1 MVFTLY
7 NGEITIQLGCF
18 VIKYHHSENEM
29 NTDRFQVITPSTRED
44 YRDLVRGLTKAAW
57 PEFML
62 HDSVAAENW
71 HELLDRFA
79 DYQLALYDNENK
91 RVAAMGNSFPL
102 RWEDSLDRL
111 PEEGWDW
118 AFVEAV
124 NQHKQNVSPN
134 MQCAIQVVIREE
146 YQGHRLSTKVLQALD
161 DIAESKGF
169 GQLIVPVRPNE
180 KSKYPLISIDDY
192 ITWKTEEGLPF
203 DAWLRVH
210 ARLGGKIVKICHE
223 SKIIRGTRAEWEQ
236 WTHLKF
242 PQSGQYIISGAL
254 NPIKMNIEENKGIYI
269 EPNVWMVHTI
279 AASE

>member
-1 MVFTLY
+1 MLRDQSVVAVT
-7 NGEITIQLGCF
+7 
-18 VIKYHHSENEM
+18 KEM
-29 NTDRFQVITPSTRED
+29 NLGRFQVITPSTRED

-62 HDSVAAENW
+62 HDVVAAENW
-71 HELLDRFA
+71 HELLDRFT

-102 RWEDSLDRL
+102 RWEDSLDKL

-124 NQHKQNVSPN
+124 KHHQQSLVPN
-134 MQCAIQVVIREE
+134 LQCAIQVVIREE
-146 YQGHRLSTKVLQALD
+146 YQGQGLSTKVLQALHE
-161 DIAESKGF
+161 IAESKGF
-169 GQLIVPVRPNE
+169 RHLIVPVRPNE

-210 ARLGGKIVKICHE
+210 ARLGGEIIKTCHE
-223 SKIIRGTRAEWEQ
+223 SKVIRGTRADWEA
-236 WTHLKF
+236 WTDLKF
-242 PQSGQYIISGAL
+242 PQSGQYIVAGAL
-254 NPIKMNIEENKGIYI
+254 NPIEMNSEKDEGIYV
-269 EPNVWMVHTI
+269 EPNVWMAHTI
-279 AASE
+279 A